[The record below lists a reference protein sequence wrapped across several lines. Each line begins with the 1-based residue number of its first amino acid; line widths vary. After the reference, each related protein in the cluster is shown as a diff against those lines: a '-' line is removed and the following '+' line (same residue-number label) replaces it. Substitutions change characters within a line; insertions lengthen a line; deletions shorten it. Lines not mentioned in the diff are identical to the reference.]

1 MKNKNKDKK
10 SLIDYLKQLKDFRR
24 KQGQRFSLELMLII
38 ILMAIMN
45 GSKSERSIAR
55 FAENN
60 KKELIKRLKISRKQV
75 PSRSSLKRTIEK
87 IDFKK
92 LEEMF
97 YQWSLNYVKI
107 DKNEWISVD
116 GKSIKGTVTN
126 PNNSEQNFTSLVSL
140 FASKRK
146 QNLKVSKFKSK
157 KESEIPV
164 VQELIKMLDLEGI
177 TFTLDALHCQKETT
191 KTIKKSKNNY
201 VIGVKGNQENLFN
214 QVKKIA

>member
-1 MKNKNKDKK
+1 MEDKK
-10 SLIDYLKQLKDFRR
+10 DLFSLLNRLKDYRR
-24 KQGQRFSLELMLII
+24 KQGLIYPLPTVLLLTI
-38 ILMAIMN
+38 MAIMN

-55 FAENN
+55 FVKNN
-60 KKELIKRLKISRKQV
+60 QKDLVKELNLKKDRV
-75 PSRSSLKRTIEK
+75 PTRNIIRGILQKT
-87 IDFKK
+87 DFKE
-92 LEEMF
+92 LEEIF

-107 DKNEWISVD
+107 DKNEWVSID

-126 PNNSEQNFTSLVSL
+126 PNNSEHNFKSLVSL

-146 QNLKVSKFKSK
+146 QILKADKLETK

-191 KTIKKSKNNY
+191 KAIKKSKNNY
-201 VIGVKGNQENLFN
+201 VIGVKGNQKKLFD
-214 QVKKIA
+214 QVKKTAKIT